1 MRLIV
6 RREFSEEMQAL
17 VIFLRFVSLNTD
29 KRIWLTPSEVFKRT
43 GVRMSSQ
50 LKIIQRWR
58 QRGFVIIRNKHPGLK
73 ERLTKDQVN
82 WLIST
87 DTLIEMSH
95 LSLRRRAELVRQ
107 HLGLKTFS
115 HVTLSKYYRKYNVT
129 FKRPDYK
136 YYKSIAQK
144 ENLKEK

>member
-1 MRLIV
+1 M
-6 RREFSEEMQAL
+6 
-17 VIFLRFVSLNTD
+17 
-29 KRIWLTPSEVFKRT
+29 
-43 GVRMSSQ
+43 
-50 LKIIQRWR
+50 
-58 QRGFVIIRNKHPGLK
+58 IIRNKHPGLK

-82 WLIST
+82 WLVST

-107 HLGLKTFS
+107 HLGLQTFS
-115 HVTLSKYYRKYNVT
+115 HMTLAKYYRKYNVT

-136 YYKSIAQK
+136 YYKTIAQK